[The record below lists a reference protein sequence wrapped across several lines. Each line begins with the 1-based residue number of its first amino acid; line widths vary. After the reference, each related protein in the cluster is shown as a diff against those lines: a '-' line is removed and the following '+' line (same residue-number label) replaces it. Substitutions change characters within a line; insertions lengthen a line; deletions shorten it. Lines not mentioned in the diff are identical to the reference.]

1 MKGVGIITTAI
12 VCFINRLDVGDA
24 KTDRPPNRNS
34 SDTNNDDSSNTI
46 GGSCGDG
53 DSDSDS
59 DGNGINMSYSY
70 CDLVHKKRRKK
81 KTRDGAGIRE
91 RLTAEIVSNSNVIY
105 SRVPTWA
112 GSGTASVANASSGM
126 NSIV

>member
-1 MKGVGIITTAI
+1 M
-12 VCFINRLDVGDA
+12 CFINRLDVGDA

-34 SDTNNDDSSNTI
+34 SDTNNDDSSNTN

-53 DSDSDS
+53 DS